1 LAGYD
6 ALTFDCFGTLVDW
19 RGGMRAA
26 IRALPSLGTDTDRVD
41 ALIAAREEAERWLQR
56 GGFLPY
62 HEILARSIAT
72 AWLQV
77 FGKPLPAEQAQA
89 FAAAQADWPAFADSP
104 AALRRL
110 ARVAPLALLSNCDP
124 EPLRAC
130 AERHLR
136 APIALFVDAQ
146 RARSY
151 KPASGHWHAAL
162 AALNV
167 EPARVLHVSAYAFYD
182 LRPAH
187 VLGFAT
193 AFVAR
198 DGERPPEDV
207 PLAFRA
213 RDLSDL
219 ADQLGA

>member
-1 LAGYD
+1 MAGYD

-26 IRALPSLGTDTDRVD
+26 IRALPCLGGDTNRVD
-41 ALIAAREEAERWLQR
+41 ALIAAREETERGLQR
-56 GGFLPY
+56 GGFLAY
-62 HEILARSIAT
+62 REILARSIAA
-72 AWLQV
+72 AWHEVLHR
-77 FGKPLPAEQAQA
+77 PLPADQAQA
-89 FAAAQADWPAFADSP
+89 FADAQEDWPPFPDTPS
-104 AALRRL
+104 ALARL
-110 ARVAPLALLSNCDP
+110 TRVAPLGLLSNCDA
-124 EPLRAC
+124 EPLRVC
-130 AERHLR
+130 AARHLR

-151 KPASGHWHAAL
+151 KPAPGHWREAL

-187 VLGFAT
+187 ALGFAT

-198 DGERPPEDV
+198 DGEQPPEDV

-213 RDLSDL
+213 LDLTDL